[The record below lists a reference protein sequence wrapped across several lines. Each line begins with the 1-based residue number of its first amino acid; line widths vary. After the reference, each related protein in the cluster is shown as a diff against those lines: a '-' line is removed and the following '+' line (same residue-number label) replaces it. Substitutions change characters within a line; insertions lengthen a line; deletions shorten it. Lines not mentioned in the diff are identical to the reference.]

1 MVPGVAERGAMFAG
15 CFGSM
20 FPRPAGESSRLAES
34 AVGHPHPALRAD
46 LSLEGEG
53 FAGEHPHPSLRAD
66 LSLEGE
72 GLAGS
77 PLSRRGGA
85 GERRNFVAWPSWP

>member
-1 MVPGVAERGAMFAG
+1 VVPRVAERGAMLAG

-20 FPRPAGESSRLAES
+20 FPRTAVESSRL
-34 AVGHPHPALRAD
+34 
-46 LSLEGEG
+46 
-53 FAGEHPHPSLRAD
+53 GEHPHPSLRAD

-77 PLSRRGGA
+77 PLGRRGGA

>member
-1 MVPGVAERGAMFAG
+1 MGKSLGPLTGMPVLREKAGGVVPGVVERGAMFAG

-20 FPRPAGESSRLAES
+20 FPRTAGESSRLAES

-53 FAGEHPHPSLRAD
+53 FAGGHPHPR
-66 LSLEGE
+66 
-72 GLAGS
+72 
-77 PLSRRGGA
+77 
-85 GERRNFVAWPSWP
+85 